1 MPYGLGDFNIP
12 KPSIP
17 HGLLNLMGLD
27 GKGGGGGFTLPTISG
42 LLGTNETPKWHNLFP
57 QNHGGGGNDISGL
70 LEGALAG
77 AGVGASQAGPRD
89 KGLSP
94 DQELLAQL
102 DQLINGSAMGYDD
115 NALQAALQEA
125 ASGIRHQYAGS
136 IGLLRDQNQGARADT
151 KKGSKEIRKMYQA
164 LAKDYRKGA
173 RQEVKS
179 GKKVSNQLAKL
190 GEREAA
196 RIEKGTGTINDKIAE
211 IAAGLDAP
219 DIVTATAPSIS
230 KQGQQLANR
239 AGGEASADAKM
250 QMGMSGVES
259 SYLRGQGSNSM
270 LEGTNRAADLYAQL
284 QDYLATNRAKIAD
297 LVGQRQASIAQAKAQ
312 ITGDFGKA
320 QTDAMQNMI
329 DNKMAL
335 ARLRMEMQNSSA
347 DRQSK
352 LYGGSGG
359 GDSGSIFDMFAKQS
373 GAPSALLSQLGDPTV
388 NKLYNS
394 FSDNTSMRT
403 GYYDDNGNANNRVP
417 LQGNY
422 AGMMD
427 YIQERLG
434 PRWNQLSAAQR
445 TALVNA
451 LLLQLEGGRFKM
463 PDY

>member
-1 MPYGLGDFNIP
+1 MPYGIDIDFP

-17 HGLLNLMGLD
+17 FLD
-27 GKGGGGGFTLPTISG
+27 ILGGGGIDRKGGGGFSLDFLSS
-42 LLGTNETPKWHNLFP
+42 LLGNNETPKWYNMFP
-57 QNHGGGGNDISGL
+57 QNQNRGNDVNGL

-77 AGVGASQAGPRD
+77 AGVGAAQAGPRNQ
-89 KGLSP
+89 GMSP

-102 DQLINGSAMGYDD
+102 DALINGSMGGYDD

-125 ASGIRHQYAGS
+125 ASGIRQQFAGS

-151 KKGSKEIRKMYQA
+151 KRGSKEIRQMYKA
-164 LAKDYRKGA
+164 LARDYRQGA

-179 GKKVSNQLAKL
+179 GKKVSNQLAAL
-190 GEREAA
+190 GEREAT
-196 RIEKGTGTINDKIAE
+196 RVEKGTGAINDKIAE

-219 DIVTATAPSIS
+219 DVVSATAPGINE
-230 KQGQQLANR
+230 QGQQLSNR
-239 AGGEASADAKM
+239 ALSSANADAKM
-250 QMGMSGVES
+250 AMSQSGIES
-259 SYLRGQGSNSM
+259 SYLRGQGSNTM

-284 QDYLATNRAKIAD
+284 SDYLATNRAKIAD
-297 LVGQRQASIAQAKAQ
+297 LVGQRQAALAQSKAS
-312 ITGDFGKA
+312 ITGDFGQA
-320 QTDAMQNMI
+320 QMEAMQNMI

-335 ARLRMEMQNSSA
+335 AQLRMQMQNSAA

-352 LYGGSGG
+352 MADIYGGGG
-359 GDSGSIFDMFAKQS
+359 EGGSIFDLFSKQS
-373 GAPSALLSQLGDPTV
+373 AGPGALLSQLGDPTV
-388 NKLYNS
+388 NRLYNS
-394 FSDNTSMRT
+394 FSDNTSMRL
-403 GYYDDNGNANNRVP
+403 GYYDDNGDANNRVP

-434 PRWNQLSAAQR
+434 PRWNSLSAAQR

-451 LLLQLEGGRFKM
+451 LLLQLEGGRFNL